1 MPEAGP
7 LAESRGSRREAAG
20 AAEAERL
27 RALLLARNPNACV
40 ARELW
45 CTSSGTY
52 SAYRELLHARKQL
65 AAAARAGAE
74 GASAAA
80 LRAAAAPHTLPAT
93 VKYSFEGVKHVLAE
107 STSPVSALAF
117 AALRNDLLAY
127 GCTDGDLWLVL
138 LPAAGAHTQPVCS
151 KARRMH
157 GQAIQS
163 LDWTYDNS
171 QLLSVGADA
180 SLCVWDV
187 ADPGAEPNC
196 IRSISCP
203 ATSFLCGRF
212 HRVNFSL
219 AMVGTSRGALEI
231 WNSNTGMQHSRY
243 QLAPE
248 KSGVAVTAIEC
259 SNHHVFVGDSTGTLH
274 LYTCELKE
282 RQLSR
287 LRPAFRLRLALP
299 GSSSSSSGSSNG
311 SGGGGGGSSVT
322 TLQYVPFC
330 RATDSPV
337 LLAALQDGSLCVVK
351 ANEVRHTAELYLR
364 RWVPPPSAAA
374 LPANALGGGGS
385 GGTAGGSSSS
395 ASITPS
401 GPSFSARPHPPAPS
415 ASPAT
420 AAAAAARSAAA
431 AAAAAAALLRLRPA
445 ICPLSPIHDVP
456 LITYGSDDTS
466 VYIVDVSARSFSA
479 GAGAG
484 GRGGGGGAGGTA
496 AAAGAAAAA
505 AAGQDRPMTVTVL
518 KAHRAAVTAV
528 SWSYDEALLASADAV
543 GTLVLWQR
551 CRLF

>member
-1 MPEAGP
+1 M
-7 LAESRGSRREAAG
+7 AESRDSVANGS
-20 AAEAERL
+20 AEAERL
-27 RALLLARNPNACV
+27 RALLLGRSPTACV

-45 CTSSGTY
+45 RANTGTY
-52 SAYRELLHARKQL
+52 SAYRDLLHARKEL
-65 AAAARAGAE
+65 AAAAHAGAE
-74 GASAAA
+74 GASAA

-107 STSPVSALAF
+107 STSPVSVVAF

-127 GCTDGDLWLVL
+127 GCADGELWLVL

-157 GQAIQS
+157 GQVVQA

-187 ADPGAEPNC
+187 ADPADPTC

-243 QLAPE
+243 QLATE

-274 LYTCELKE
+274 LYACELKE

-299 GSSSSSSGSSNG
+299 GSSSSSSSHAAGG
-311 SGGGGGGSSVT
+311 AGGGCSVT

-351 ANEVRHTAELYLR
+351 ANEVRHTAELHLR
-364 RWVPPPSAAA
+364 RWVQPPSAAA
-374 LPANALGGGGS
+374 LPSNVLSSAA
-385 GGTAGGSSSS
+385 SSSS
-395 ASITPS
+395 STPS
-401 GPSFSARPHPPAPS
+401 GPSFSTKAHLPAASPS

-420 AAAAAARSAAA
+420 AAATAARSVAATAAA
-431 AAAAAAALLRLRPA
+431 AATLLRLRPA

-456 LITYGSDDTS
+456 IITYGSDDTS
-466 VYIVDVSARSFSA
+466 VYIVDVSAKSFSA

-484 GRGGGGGAGGTA
+484 GGGGGGGGGSA
-496 AAAGAAAAA
+496 AAAAA
-505 AAGQDRPMTVTVL
+505 AAGQDRPLIVNAL

-528 SWSYDEALLASADAV
+528 SWSYDEALLASADA
-543 GTLVLWQR
+543 R
-551 CRLF
+551 RSER

>member
-1 MPEAGP
+1 MT
-7 LAESRGSRREAAG
+7 ESRGSIAG
-20 AAEAERL
+20 SAEAERL
-27 RALLLARNPNACV
+27 RALLLERNANACV

-45 CTSSGTY
+45 RTNAGTY
-52 SAYRELLHARKQL
+52 SAYRELLQARKQL

-107 STSPVSALAF
+107 STSPISAVAF

-127 GCTDGDLWLVL
+127 GCTDGELWLVL
-138 LPAAGAHTQPVCS
+138 LPAAGAHAQPVCS

-157 GQAIQS
+157 GQAIQA

-180 SLCVWDV
+180 SLCVWEVGDQP
-187 ADPGAEPNC
+187 ADLTC
-196 IRSISCP
+196 VRSISCP

-219 AMVGTSRGALEI
+219 AMVGTSGGALEI

-248 KSGVAVTAIEC
+248 KSGVAVTAVEC

-274 LYTCELKE
+274 LYACELKE

-299 GSSSSSSGSSNG
+299 GSSSSSHA
-311 SGGGGGGSSVT
+311 GGAGGAGGCAVT

-330 RATDSPV
+330 RATDSAV
-337 LLAALQDGSLCVVK
+337 LLAALQDGSLCVVR
-351 ANEVRHTAELYLR
+351 ANEARHTAELYLR
-364 RWVPPPSAAA
+364 RWVQPPSASA
-374 LPANALGGGGS
+374 LPANVLGGGGP
-385 GGTAGGSSSS
+385 AAAASSS
-395 ASITPS
+395 ASTTPS
-401 GPSFSARPHPPAPS
+401 GPSFSTRPHAPAAAS

-431 AAAAAAALLRLRPA
+431 TAAAAATLLRLRPA

-484 GRGGGGGAGGTA
+484 GRGGGGAGGGAGGGSA
-496 AAAGAAAAA
+496 AAAAA